1 MRKRGARFK
10 RRIDPHAGLHAIA
23 MHHRIDNTQQVD
35 LTIGVRAAALAMRS
49 GAGTEDH
56 VHTLA
61 SAINT
66 ALLLCERGTGSEHTA
81 AVIDAQFA
89 LVRTIER
96 GKRSGKWGF
105 DGPALAQVEAGI
117 EVFEAQLASI
127 TRIEAR
133 DAVREVTRRVN
144 QGHVFE
150 VAA

>member
-1 MRKRGARFK
+1 MRKRGARFQ
-10 RRIDPHAGLHAIA
+10 RRVDPHAGLQAIA
-23 MHHRIDNTQQVD
+23 MHHRIDDSQQVD
-35 LTIGVRAAALAMRS
+35 LIIGVRAAAFAMRS
-49 GAGTEDH
+49 GTGAEDH

-66 ALLLCERGTGSEHTA
+66 ALLLCERGAGSEHTA
-81 AVIDAQFA
+81 TVIDAQFA

-105 DGPALAQVEAGI
+105 DGPALVQVEAGI
-117 EVFEAQLASI
+117 EVLEAQLASV

-133 DAVREVTRRVN
+133 DAVLEVIRRVQ